1 MAVKKITVVDEIETT
16 ENQWWFLYE
25 KSTKELRDLPIQLS
39 GYISSSR
46 ILVLGDTEEEV
57 LTYIKDKGLIIPEEL
72 VEE

>member
-46 ILVLGDTEEEV
+46 ILVLGDTEKEV